1 MLCKKIQ
8 SAQVLYTMTTT
19 SQLFNGNCLEILK
32 QVPNASIDLVIAD
45 LPYGQTSCEWDTK
58 IDLSLLWAELKRV
71 GKENTAYIF
80 FCTTKFGYD
89 LIRSNEKWFRYD
101 LVWHK
106 PGSRCGFLNARKMP
120 MRDHEMIYVFYN
132 KLPTY
137 NIADNH
143 TQIREIEYTENKLTG
158 VYRDNKNP
166 VNHTGGAPVWD
177 PRLPHS
183 IIVCPVDS
191 KKQHLTE
198 KPQGILEWLI
208 KYYSLRGG
216 SVLDPTMGCG
226 STGVAC
232 RTLGRN
238 FVGIEM
244 NTDFFN
250 TAMQR
255 LAA

>member
-1 MLCKKIQ
+1 M
-8 SAQVLYTMTTT
+8 ATT

-45 LPYGQTSCEWDTK
+45 LPYGQTDCEWDTK
-58 IDLSLLWAELKRV
+58 IDLSLLWTELKRV

-80 FCTTKFGYD
+80 FCTTRFGYD

-106 PGSRCGFLNARKMP
+106 EGSRNSGFLNSHKMP
-120 MRDHEMIYVFYN
+120 MRSHEMIYVFYN

-143 TQIREIEYTENKLTG
+143 TKIQDIEYTADRTEG
-158 VYRDNKNP
+158 VYNTTKNP
-166 VNHTGGAPVWD
+166 VNGVYRYNSNTTSKAVWE
-177 PRLPHS
+177 PRLPGS
-183 IIVCPVDS
+183 IISCNNNF
-191 KKQHLTE
+191 KTLHRTE
-198 KPQGILEWLI
+198 KPQGVLEWLI

-216 SVLDPTMGCG
+216 TVLDPTMGCG

-232 RTLGRN
+232 KTLGRN

-244 NTDFFN
+244 NNEFFN